1 MKSFKT
7 AKGTELP
14 LIDMK
19 GKNYLQVAQRLV
31 WFREEL
37 PKWRIETELFKLEEK
52 YAIAKATI
60 RNESGD
66 IMATAHKRE
75 DAGHFGDFIEKAET
89 GALGRCLA
97 YIGYGTQFCADE
109 LDEGE
114 RLADAPIEKAPP
126 KAAKPAPAPKVVKSV
141 TPAAPVQTFEDFE
154 NGEYRITFG
163 VYQGKTLEQ
172 IGEKTAKGY
181 AQHLAN
187 EALKRNGEMGAKEGD
202 FIRAVKEKY
211 KSVTG

>member
-1 MKSFKT
+1 MKTFKT
-7 AKGTELP
+7 AKGTALP

-19 GKNYLQVAQRLV
+19 GKDYLQVAQRLV

-37 PKWRIETELFKLEEK
+37 PKWRIETELFRLEEK

-97 YIGYGTQFCADE
+97 YVGYGTQFCADE
-109 LDEGE
+109 LDEAQ
-114 RLADAPIEKAPP
+114 RIVDAPIESKPAA
-126 KAAKPAPAPKVVKSV
+126 KAAKPLVKSV
-141 TPAAPVQTFEDFE
+141 APVKPAQEVQSE
-154 NGEYRITFG
+154 SGEYRVTFG
-163 VYQGKTLEQ
+163 VYSGKSLDQ
-172 IGEKTAKGY
+172 IGEKTSKGY
-181 AQHLAN
+181 AQHLTSDAQKRGGNLGPN
-187 EALKRNGEMGAKEGD
+187 EAE
-202 FIRAVKEKY
+202 FIKQVNEKF
-211 KSVTG
+211 KSVTS

>member
-1 MKSFKT
+1 MKTFKT
-7 AKGTELP
+7 AKGTALP

-19 GKNYLQVAQRLV
+19 GKDYLQVAQRLV

-97 YIGYGTQFCADE
+97 YCGYGTQFCADE
-109 LDEGE
+109 LDEAD
-114 RLADAPIEKAPP
+114 RIVDAPIDAKTQ
-126 KAAKPAPAPKVVKSV
+126 AKPVVKSIASAKTEQKAESNDGSYKV
-141 TPAAPVQTFEDFE
+141 
-154 NGEYRITFG
+154 TFG
-163 VYQGKTLEQ
+163 VYAHKTLNQ
-172 IGEKTAKGY
+172 IGEKTARGY
-181 AQHLAN
+181 AQHL
-187 EALKRNGEMGAKEGD
+187 EADAKKRNAQIGAQEAE
-202 FIRAVKEKY
+202 FIKQVNEKF